1 MENGELKKNLKK
13 LTAIQRQILQFLFII
28 DKSVLHVFLY
38 FIHFQFQ
45 IISMLDEL
53 IDVEVLS
60 VERKGYWDMVGA
72 VVDNL
77 LVFHVDQLRFQL
89 GDPFSEFW
97 YLCKFI
103 KWEKLKKL

>member
-1 MENGELKKNLKK
+1 MKKNLKK

-28 DKSVLHVFLY
+28 DESVLHVFLY

-60 VERKGYWDMVGA
+60 EENEGDIEGYGWDSGTYSSLTLINCDFNSAILSVSFDTSGS
-72 VVDNL
+72 VKIEN
-77 LVFHVDQLRFQL
+77 
-89 GDPFSEFW
+89 E
-97 YLCKFI
+97 
-103 KWEKLKKL
+103 